1 MAGPDHHESS
11 SNMPTGGGTALAPE
25 ASTAAAVA
33 RYVEGP
39 GSSRV
44 TSDAPD
50 WSLVHFDVGCAR
62 CGHDLRG
69 RSEPV
74 CPACSLE
81 FDWSQAVPLEEL
93 ICAHCGYHLY
103 GLSENRCPECGESF
117 TWEAALA
124 DYHLRCKPWFEY
136 QWTKTPIR
144 SFARAVSFA
153 VRPRRL
159 WSEMSIHDP
168 PRLNGLLVLWLM
180 SAAFLVG
187 VPVIQTVLFSWIIGV
202 LWARQRW
209 ITFFDSANPAFG
221 MRYVLFGLVMLG
233 VLTLVILLTL
243 LSMRWSL
250 AKCKVRSPHVLR
262 VCVYLAPLLCLMP
275 GVLFVFLFLYDLNN
289 MYDLLPYHFAS
300 SLLSL
305 IILTLMFVWAGWATS
320 SLALAYRQYIKM
332 PHAWGVAVAAIVAGV
347 LSVLIGSTW
356 AALFGIFA

>member
-1 MAGPDHHESS
+1 MAGPDHQESS

-25 ASTAAAVA
+25 ASTAATVA

-69 RSEPV
+69 RIEPV

-136 QWTKTPIR
+136 QWTKTPVR
-144 SFARAVSFA
+144 SFIRTVSFA
-153 VRPRRL
+153 LRPWRL
-159 WSEMSIHDP
+159 WREMSIHDP
-168 PRLNGLLVLWLM
+168 PPVAGLLVLWLA
-180 SAAFLVG
+180 SAAVLVG
-187 VPVIQTVLFSWIIGV
+187 LPLAELLVFDLAFVLIYGGRQWGSILEPIETAHLV
-202 LWARQRW
+202 LL
-209 ITFFDSANPAFG
+209 TFFFLIIWNA
-221 MRYVLFGLVMLG
+221 
-233 VLTLVILLTL
+233 TILLTL
-243 LSMRWSL
+243 LTMRWSL
-250 AKCKVRSPHVLR
+250 VKCKVRWPHVLR
-262 VCVYLAPLLCLMP
+262 VCVYLVPCIALFPFVALTAVSLSELITLYSQIP
-275 GVLFVFLFLYDLNN
+275 RWVIHDYLGLFVTGLV
-289 MYDLLPYHFAS
+289 ACAW
-300 SLLSL
+300 
-305 IILTLMFVWAGWATS
+305 ILTAA
-320 SLALAYRQYIKM
+320 SLGFAYRRYFKM
-332 PHAWGVAVAAIVAGV
+332 QHAWGVAVAASVVGMLCLAIGYLFAG
-347 LSVLIGSTW
+347 
-356 AALFGIFA
+356 LFGIFRF